1 MKNFAPDGAADRKPL
16 RVLLVEDDETDARIV
31 FLFAGMSEKYR
42 FDVTHVRDMDEAWDA
57 IATEDFDLCL
67 LDYWVGHQTS
77 LRLLSS
83 LDGGARRVATV
94 VLSNISSREVENMR
108 IGSGA
113 AFFLSK
119 GDCSAKNLENA
130 VQAALQSAG
139 ALLGVPAP
147 AMSGSAAQ
155 T

>member
-1 MKNFAPDGAADRKPL
+1 MENFAPDDGADRKLL

-42 FDVTHVRDMDEAWDA
+42 FDLTHVRDMDKAWHA

-83 LDGGARRVATV
+83 LDGGARRIATV

-108 IGSGA
+108 IGAGA

-130 VQAALQSAG
+130 VQTALRSAG
-139 ALLGVPAP
+139 GGLAVSSPVMGA
-147 AMSGSAAQ
+147 ASAQ